1 LPENLRINK
10 FITTFVVQ
18 KSNKKGGVTD
28 DMNKKKRLIY
38 RILDLLAMIEN
49 KKNQP
54 IVNQIKG
61 LLFELLN
68 S

>member
-1 LPENLRINK
+1 MNNK
-10 FITTFVVQ
+10 ERRCKNEI
-18 KSNKKGGVTD
+18 
-28 DMNKKKRLIY
+28 KRKQWLIF

-61 LLFELLN
+61 LLYELLD

>member
-1 LPENLRINK
+1 MICVIL
-10 FITTFVVQ
+10 TS
-18 KSNKKGGVTD
+18 KSNVVVNDFGLLYFR
-28 DMNKKKRLIY
+28 MKRKQWLIF

-61 LLFELLN
+61 LLYELLD

>member
-10 FITTFVVQ
+10 FITIFVVQ